1 MLNRDSI
8 EHQLQLAIEILKR
21 GGVIAFPTDTVYG
34 LGADP
39 YNEQAVERIFT
50 IKNRPKNL
58 RLPLLLADVSDLT
71 NVASK
76 VPEIAWQLAEH
87 FLPGGLTLVL
97 QKSPWI
103 PNTQTA
109 GSDTIAVRIP
119 NNPIAIA
126 LIRGLGKPLIGTSAN
141 ISGMPSAITADEVRD
156 QLGEEIDSIVDGG
169 RCPGT
174 IESTVIDVSGD
185 IPTIIREGAISLE
198 EIVSIC
204 SSFPAA
210 LDSKIAETG

>member
-103 PNTQTA
+103 PNTLTA

>member
-1 MLNRDSI
+1 
-8 EHQLQLAIEILKR
+8 
-21 GGVIAFPTDTVYG
+21 
-34 LGADP
+34 
-39 YNEQAVERIFT
+39 
-50 IKNRPKNL
+50 
-58 RLPLLLADVSDLT
+58 
-71 NVASK
+71 
-76 VPEIAWQLAEH
+76 
-87 FLPGGLTLVL
+87 
-97 QKSPWI
+97 
-103 PNTQTA
+103 
-109 GSDTIAVRIP
+109 
-119 NNPIAIA
+119 
-126 LIRGLGKPLIGTSAN
+126 
-141 ISGMPSAITADEVRD
+141 MPSAITADEVRD